1 MPLLEDYLTWNYRQ
15 VDSKS
20 YIEMYNLADGEIL
33 EGVKGPSLKIASE
46 VTADKVDKIHA
57 IALLYRGKAISSTRF
72 ITHHD
77 SITALYMYL
86 GANPLYARIQEYIVG
101 FSTLDDWFCT
111 PATYNYIGLLSQ
123 CGEDISRL
131 IMHYDRMPDDSIPFN
146 DIGVGGLI
154 NWHPKLKVETTDHE

>member
-57 IALLYRGKAISSTRF
+57 IALLYQSRAISNTKF

-77 SITALYMYL
+77 SITALYMCL
-86 GANPLYARIQEYIVG
+86 GANPLYARVLGYIVG
-101 FSTLDDWFCT
+101 FSTVDDWFLD
-111 PATYNYIGLLSQ
+111 PWQAFRVAQDKKQI
-123 CGEDISRL
+123 
-131 IMHYDRMPDDSIPFN
+131 
-146 DIGVGGLI
+146 
-154 NWHPKLKVETTDHE
+154 HPKRYTTERVPLYTNQVLFFNKVKE

>member
-20 YIEMYNLADGEIL
+20 YIQLYNLADGEIL

-57 IALLYRGKAISSTRF
+57 IALLYRGKAISSTKF

-77 SITALYMYL
+77 SITALYMCL
-86 GANPLYARIQEYIVG
+86 GANPLYARVLGYIVG
-101 FSTLDDWFCT
+101 FSTVDDWFLD
-111 PATYNYIGLLSQ
+111 PWQAFRVAQDKKQI
-123 CGEDISRL
+123 
-131 IMHYDRMPDDSIPFN
+131 
-146 DIGVGGLI
+146 
-154 NWHPKLKVETTDHE
+154 HPKRYTTERVPLYTNQVLFFNKVKE

>member
-20 YIEMYNLADGEIL
+20 YIQLYNLADGEIL

-57 IALLYRGKAISSTRF
+57 IALLYQGRAISSTRF

-77 SITALYMYL
+77 SITALYMCL

-101 FSTLDDWFCT
+101 FSTLDDWFLDPWQAFRIAQEKKQIHESYYSDERVPLYT
-111 PATYNYIGLLSQ
+111 NQVLF
-123 CGEDISRL
+123 
-131 IMHYDRMPDDSIPFN
+131 FN
-146 DIGVGGLI
+146 KD
-154 NWHPKLKVETTDHE
+154 KE